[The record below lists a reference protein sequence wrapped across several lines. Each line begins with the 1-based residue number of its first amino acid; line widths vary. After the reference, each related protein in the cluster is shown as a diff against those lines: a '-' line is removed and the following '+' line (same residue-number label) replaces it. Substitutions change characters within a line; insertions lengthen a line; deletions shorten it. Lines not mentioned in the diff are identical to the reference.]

1 VRITVASFKGGVGK
15 TTTAVHIATY
25 LSKLSP
31 TVLIDGDPNRSA
43 TGWAKRGELP
53 FPIFDEQEA
62 KRAGEFKHSIIDTEA
77 NPNDEDLVFLA
88 NNCDLLVL
96 PTTPDAL
103 ALDALGRTIERLR
116 AIGRNNHVVLLTIVP
131 PRPNRDGD
139 EARLLLKNLK
149 IPTFNTEIARL
160 VAYTKASREGIPVYM
175 VDDRRASVAWSD
187 YVKLGKEILKRGKE
201 K

>member
-1 VRITVASFKGGVGK
+1 MKITVASFKGGVGK

-25 LSKLSP
+25 LSKLAP
-31 TVLIDGDPNRSA
+31 AILVDGDPNRSA

-53 FPIFDEQEA
+53 FTIIDEKDA
-62 KRAGEFKHSIIDTEA
+62 NRAGEYVHTVIDTQA
-77 NPNDEDLVFLA
+77 YPNDEDLVYLA
-88 NNCDLLVL
+88 RNCDLLVL

-116 AIGRNNHVVLLTIVP
+116 SIGTNNHVVLLTIVP
-131 PRPNRDGD
+131 PRPNRDGE
-139 EARLLLKNLK
+139 EARLLLKHLK
-149 IPTFNTEIARL
+149 IPTFKAEISRL

-175 VDDRRASVAWSD
+175 VDDRRASVAWTD

>member
-1 VRITVASFKGGVGK
+1 VKITVASFKGGVGK

-25 LSKLSP
+25 LSKLAP
-31 TVLIDGDPNRSA
+31 TILIDGDPNRSA

-53 FPIFDEQEA
+53 FPIIDEKDT
-62 KRAGEFKHSIIDTEA
+62 KRAGEFAHTVIDTEA

-88 NNCDLLVL
+88 RNCDLLVL

-103 ALDALGRTIERLR
+103 ALDALGRTIERLKS
-116 AIGRNNHVVLLTIVP
+116 IGKNNHVVLLTIVP
-131 PRPNRDGD
+131 PRPNRDGE
-139 EARLLLKNLK
+139 EARLLLKQLK
-149 IPTFNTEIARL
+149 IPTFRAEIARL
-160 VAYTKASREGIPVYM
+160 VAYTKASREGVPVYI
-175 VDDRRASVAWSD
+175 VDDRRASVAWTD